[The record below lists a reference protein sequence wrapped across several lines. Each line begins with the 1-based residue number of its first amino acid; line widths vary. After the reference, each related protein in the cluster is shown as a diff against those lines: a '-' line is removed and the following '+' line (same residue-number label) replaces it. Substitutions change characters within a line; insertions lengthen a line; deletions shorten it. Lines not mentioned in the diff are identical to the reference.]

1 MKKIKLKESDLRR
14 IVRRVINEQACS
26 TVPGSG
32 LGGPC
37 TDPGCTGVMVG
48 VHGCDGQ
55 GGGAFCHPDPC
66 VQEGH
71 MFHVSGVGGWLGG
84 LINNKDVHV
93 TLVCR
98 TGNEPGCQNMS
109 ACNPSG
115 GVNIS
120 PLQDPSCTCSSCDT
134 HGPGPCISTPGC
146 SGTSNPPTGGCDA
159 AAWSGYN
166 TWISNWTNGG
176 AFNSQNPKQP
186 CNHICKQINTW
197 TNNLTNAGT
206 TQANQLN
213 CKVDEGNNQS
223 QIHGCN
229 C

>member
-1 MKKIKLKESDLRR
+1 
-14 IVRRVINEQACS
+14 
-26 TVPGSG
+26 
-32 LGGPC
+32 
-37 TDPGCTGVMVG
+37 
-48 VHGCDGQ
+48 
-55 GGGAFCHPDPC
+55 
-66 VQEGH
+66 
-71 MFHVSGVGGWLGG
+71 
-84 LINNKDVHV
+84 
-93 TLVCR
+93 
-98 TGNEPGCQNMS
+98 MS

-120 PLQDPSCTCSSCDT
+120 PLQDPSCSCPSCDT
-134 HGPGPCISTPGC
+134 HGPGPCTSSPGC